1 MPNSQHVTILKEGA
15 RAWNAWRRQNPSLEP
30 QLGNLKLPV
39 GQRQFGSAQGGPID
53 LSQADLFAAALD
65 HATLIEADLSGAY
78 LVKATLSHARLNAAN
93 LAGANL
99 SAARLDHADLKNA
112 RLEEAML
119 SGANL
124 RQARNLTQAQIDRA
138 FGDEGARLPAG
149 LVTPAAWRK
158 DKKLKSTELAR
169 RLTSRPLG
177 QNVDAYSLLGVDR
190 RAALPE
196 IRAAYLKLVKEL
208 HPDGRELDPIAS
220 EQLKA
225 VNKAYQDLKARARR
239 ATARQAETRW
249 FTRPGA
255 LFVVA
260 FLGSSLT
267 LLAALGG
274 LYLAGSLGED
284 DRGALSAAGAP
295 VPSSP
300 GRPPDAVTLAEARAA
315 ADDAAWREAER
326 EATSASLHRYLG
338 RYARGRHAAT
348 AAAELPAV
356 VNTEIA
362 LDKGIDGRNG
372 PALAAAR
379 LALRRYLDV
388 YPGGRLA
395 PEVERKLNTL
405 AAAEAAHL
413 ADNAAWAE
421 AERTGTGEALRR
433 YLATHPSGENA
444 GYARMA
450 LAAIE
455 ASEARRKAD
464 HAAWSAATEDGSKVG
479 LRRYLAAYPDGDHAA
494 YARATLAVIEAS
506 EAHVRADRTAWGRA
520 EAEASASAF
529 NGYLA
534 AYPDGEHASL
544 ARQRLSGMQ
553 ASATSR
559 QAESIA
565 LIEPQPDA
573 SGDVLRRDVDPN
585 PNPNRD
591 AAGASANPAPLL
603 DTTLESLEQD
613 PLREHA
619 DWLKAQ
625 RGHTKASYAAYLLTH
640 PNGRHAKEAR
650 ANIAELQNS
659 SAKPKPAANGKSIKQ
674 VTQVFRSAPGD
685 APASQK
691 WQSADEPFIGA
702 DGRIRQR

>member
-1 MPNSQHVTILKEGA
+1 
-15 RAWNAWRRQNPSLEP
+15 
-30 QLGNLKLPV
+30 
-39 GQRQFGSAQGGPID
+39 
-53 LSQADLFAAALD
+53 
-65 HATLIEADLSGAY
+65 
-78 LVKATLSHARLNAAN
+78 
-93 LAGANL
+93 
-99 SAARLDHADLKNA
+99 
-112 RLEEAML
+112 
-119 SGANL
+119 
-124 RQARNLTQAQIDRA
+124 
-138 FGDEGARLPAG
+138 
-149 LVTPAAWRK
+149 
-158 DKKLKSTELAR
+158 
-169 RLTSRPLG
+169 
-177 QNVDAYSLLGVDR
+177 
-190 RAALPE
+190 
-196 IRAAYLKLVKEL
+196 
-208 HPDGRELDPIAS
+208 
-220 EQLKA
+220 
-225 VNKAYQDLKARARR
+225 
-239 ATARQAETRW
+239 
-249 FTRPGA
+249 
-255 LFVVA
+255 
-260 FLGSSLT
+260 
-267 LLAALGG
+267 
-274 LYLAGSLGED
+274 
-284 DRGALSAAGAP
+284 
-295 VPSSP
+295 
-300 GRPPDAVTLAEARAA
+300 
-315 ADDAAWREAER
+315 
-326 EATSASLHRYLG
+326 
-338 RYARGRHAAT
+338 
-348 AAAELPAV
+348 V